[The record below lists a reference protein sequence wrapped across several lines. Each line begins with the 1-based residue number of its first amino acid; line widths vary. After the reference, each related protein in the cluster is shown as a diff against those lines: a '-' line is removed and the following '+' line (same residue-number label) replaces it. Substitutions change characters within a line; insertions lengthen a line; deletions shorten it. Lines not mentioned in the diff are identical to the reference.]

1 MIICMYIWK
10 LCIQV
15 GTCHH
20 NHLRIDFMNNS
31 RENNVSDIQLHE
43 ESLYSLHVQLYQNLR
58 RLIYTGHW
66 PTNSLVPSEQVISK
80 HLEISRST
88 VRLAFQR
95 AELEGLIR
103 RMPGKGTFVAF
114 SRPNGGQSGSI
125 AFISPFQPLSEW
137 GAMIL
142 NGAESAART
151 RGYRLLFCK
160 RNEDQREVQ
169 LLQELQ
175 DDNIAGI
182 LLWPEAG
189 TSPAQDEIESYQ
201 QVHVPVV
208 LMDRAIQGIDYDCV
222 TSENYAG
229 ASMLMQ
235 HMVELGHRHIVFVT
249 HRCIHLLTVSERFRA
264 YEDVM
269 RQANLTPSQPWLI
282 GDGFR
287 ETDERQILDPASD
300 AGAVEIMQII
310 RYIQETTPR
319 PTAIFALNDNIA
331 ILVMRAAALLGIQV
345 PHELSIAGFDD
356 MPFTVCLNIPLT
368 TVAQDTMAIG
378 RQAAH
383 LLINRIEGWDAP
395 PTIELIPTQLKVRLS
410 TTAVSEKV

>member
-1 MIICMYIWK
+1 
-10 LCIQV
+10 
-15 GTCHH
+15 
-20 NHLRIDFMNNS
+20 MNNT
-31 RENNVSDIQLHE
+31 RENDVTDINLLE

-66 PTNSLVPSEQVISK
+66 PANSLVPSEQLIAK
-80 HLEISRST
+80 HLRISRST

-103 RMPGKGTFVAF
+103 RVPGKGTFVAF
-114 SRPNGGQSGSI
+114 SRQNGYQSGSV

-137 GAMIL
+137 AAMLL
-142 NGAESAART
+142 NGAESAARA
-151 RGYRLLFCK
+151 RGYRLLYCK

-189 TSPAQDEIESYQ
+189 TSPAQGEIERYRQ
-201 QVHVPVV
+201 LHIPVV
-208 LMDRAIQGIDYDCV
+208 LMDRTIEGVEYDCV
-222 TSENYAG
+222 TSENHAG

-235 HMVELGHRHIVFVT
+235 HLVELGHRHIVFIS
-249 HRCIHLLTVSERFRA
+249 HRCTQLLTVSERFRA

-269 RQANLTPSQPWLI
+269 RQANLSPSKPWLI

-287 ETDERQILDPASD
+287 ETEERQILDPGSD

-310 RYIQETTPR
+310 RCIQETTPR

-331 ILVMRAAALLGIQV
+331 ILAMRAAALLGIRV
-345 PHELSIAGFDD
+345 PHDLSIAGFDD
-356 MPFTVCLNIPLT
+356 MPFTVCLNVPLT

-378 RQAAH
+378 NQAAH
-383 LLINRIEGWDAP
+383 LLINRIEGWDGP
-395 PTIELIPTQLKVRLS
+395 ITTELIPTQLKVRLS
-410 TTAVSEKV
+410 TATVSETA

>member
-1 MIICMYIWK
+1 MSS
-10 LCIQV
+10 V
-15 GTCHH
+15 
-20 NHLRIDFMNNS
+20 
-31 RENNVSDIQLHE
+31 RENDVNDIKILE
-43 ESLYSLHVQLYQNLR
+43 ESLYSLHAQLYQNLR

-66 PTNSLVPSEQVISK
+66 PTNSLVPSEQLIAK
-80 HLEISRST
+80 HLKISRST

-103 RMPGKGTFVAF
+103 RVAGKGTFVAF
-114 SRPNGGQSGSI
+114 SRQNGHQSGSI

-137 GAMIL
+137 GAMLL
-142 NGAESAART
+142 NGAESAARA
-151 RGYRLLFCK
+151 RGYRLLYCR
-160 RNEDQREVQ
+160 RNEDQREVE

-182 LLWPEAG
+182 LLWPEAREAL
-189 TSPAQDEIESYQ
+189 THDEIESYRQ
-201 QVHVPVV
+201 LHVPVV
-208 LMDRAIQGIDYDCV
+208 LMDRTIEGMEHDCV

-229 ASMLMQ
+229 ASLLMQ
-235 HMVELGHRHIVFVT
+235 HLIELGHRHIVFIT
-249 HRCIHLLTVSERFRA
+249 HRCIQLLTVSERLRA
-264 YEDVM
+264 CEAAM
-269 RQANLTPSQPWLI
+269 RQAGLSPCSPWLI

-331 ILVMRAAALLGIQV
+331 ILAMRAATLLGIRV

-356 MPFTVCLNIPLT
+356 MPFTACLNVPLT

-378 RQAAH
+378 RQAAQ
-383 LLINRIEGWDAP
+383 LLINRITGWDGP
-395 PTIELIPTQLKVRLS
+395 TTIELIPTQLKIRLS
-410 TTAVSEKV
+410 TARPESQKGGEKRQNPVSS